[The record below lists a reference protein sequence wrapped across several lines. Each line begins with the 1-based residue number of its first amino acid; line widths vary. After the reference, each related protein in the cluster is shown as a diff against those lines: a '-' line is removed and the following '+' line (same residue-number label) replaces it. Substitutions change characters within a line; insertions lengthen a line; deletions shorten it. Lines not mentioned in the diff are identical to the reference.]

1 MNVLDLRN
9 IFGEQGPLSKVLPYF
24 EFRPSQ
30 IEYGEA
36 VQQALSNKKI
46 ALLEAQTGTGK
57 TLAYLIPALQ
67 TGRRVLISTGTKA
80 LQEQL
85 VFKDIPLLREKLGM
99 EFDYVL
105 MKGRMNYLCLL
116 KQERVQNEPMLT
128 DEESVEHF
136 EHIQKWAAST
146 ETGDLAESGIPE
158 NAAVWKQLTISADAC
173 LGSKC
178 RFHSPCYVFRLKQRA
193 EEARIIVVNHHLFFA
208 DLSLQIMN
216 STSIFPPYDI
226 VVFDEAHQL
235 ADVATHNLS
244 ITFSERAFAELYE
257 DLTKELKI
265 LRHREKVETGPA
277 QDRARK
283 LGESISSLFAKF
295 TTVPQKVRYDK
306 NSITKIVENHQIAID
321 RLYVALLEEIQKYVE
336 KTEDM
341 PQIFRRIAASQSSLG
356 FLLQASE
363 DSYVYWAERNEHRQW
378 SLQGSPL
385 DVSDVL
391 AEHLWPKLHSA
402 ILTSATLFVDQNC
415 EPVKEELGLASA
427 LEHCFPYNF
436 DYGSQACMYI
446 PKHLPEPTDPN
457 FAEEAAQEICELVEM
472 TEGGAFVLCTSYGN
486 LRIYERELRKLE
498 YPLLVQGSRSKQ
510 AILKSFTR
518 NKGSVLLATMS
529 FWQGIDVQ
537 GDTLV
542 SVIIDKLPF
551 AVPSDPLIEAKILYL
566 KKHSR
571 NPFFEYQLPAA
582 VMMLKQG
589 IGRLIRTSVDYGL
602 LAVLDRRLVTKN
614 YGEVFLRNLP
624 KMPILHKLDDLKTA
638 FEERKEKFLQYH
650 QSI

>member
-1 MNVLDLRN
+1 MILDLGN
-9 IFGEQGPLSKVLPYF
+9 IFGEKGPLSKILPYF
-24 EFRPSQ
+24 EYRPSQ
-30 IEYGEA
+30 IEYAQSVQEA
-36 VQQALSNKKI
+36 LTSKRI

-67 TGRRVLISTGTKA
+67 AGRRVLISTGTKA

-116 KQERVQNEPMLT
+116 KHERVQTEPMLP

-136 EHIQKWAAST
+136 EEIQKWARET

-158 NAAVWKQLTISADAC
+158 NAAVWKQLTISSDAC
-173 LGSKC
+173 VGAKC
-178 RFHSPCYVFRLKQRA
+178 RHFTPCFVFRLKQRA
-193 EEARIIVVNHHLFFA
+193 EEAKIIVVNHHLFFA
-208 DLSLQIMN
+208 DLSLQILN

-244 ITFSERAFAELYE
+244 IIFSERNFAELFE

-265 LRHREKVETGPA
+265 LRIREKVETGPA
-277 QDRARK
+277 QERANR
-283 LGESISSLFAKF
+283 LGESINSLFSKF
-295 TTVPQKVRYDK
+295 ISLPQKVRYDK
-306 NSITKIVENHQIAID
+306 YSITKIVESHQIAID
-321 RLYVALLEEIQKYVE
+321 RLYIGLLEELARYVE

-341 PQIFRRIAASQSSLG
+341 PQIFRRLAASQSALA
-356 FLLQASE
+356 FLLQGDDDA
-363 DSYVYWAERNEHRQW
+363 YVYWAERNDVRQW
-378 SLQGSPL
+378 TLQASPL
-385 DVSDVL
+385 DVSGVL
-391 AEHLWPKLHSA
+391 SENLWPKLQSA
-402 ILTSATLFVDQNC
+402 ILTSATLFVDRNC
-415 EPVKEELGLASA
+415 DPVKEELGLGSA

-436 DYGSQACMYI
+436 DYASQACMYV
-446 PKHLPEPTDPN
+446 PKHISDPTHPN
-457 FAEEAAQEICELVEM
+457 FPEEAAEEIAELVQI

-486 LRIYERELRKLE
+486 MRVYERALRELD

-510 AILKSFTR
+510 ALLKSFMR
-518 NKGSVLLATMS
+518 NKGSVLLATLS

-537 GDTLV
+537 GDALV

-551 AVPSDPLIEAKILYL
+551 AVPSDPLIEAKIQLL
-566 KKHSR
+566 KKRSK
-571 NPFFEYQLPAA
+571 NPFFDYQLPSA

-602 LAVLDRRLVTKN
+602 LAVLDRRLITKN

-624 KMPILHKLDDLKTA
+624 QMPIIHKIDDLKDA
-638 FEERKEKFLQYH
+638 FEQRREKFIQYH
-650 QSI
+650 QST

>member
-1 MNVLDLRN
+1 MKLLDLEN
-9 IFGEQGPLSKVLPYF
+9 IFGEKGPLSKILPYF
-24 EFRPSQ
+24 EYRPSQ
-30 IEYGEA
+30 IEYAQA
-36 VQQALSNKKI
+36 VEKALSSKQI

-67 TGRRVLISTGTKA
+67 AGQRILISTGTKA

-85 VFKDIPLLREKLGM
+85 VFKDIPLLREKLGL

-116 KQERVQNEPMLT
+116 KHDRVQTEPLLP

-136 EHIQKWAAST
+136 EQIQKWASET
-146 ETGDLAESGIPE
+146 ESGDLAEAGIPE

-178 RFHSPCYVFRLKQRA
+178 RFFSSCFVFRLKQRA

-208 DLSLQIMN
+208 DLSLQILN

-235 ADVATHNLS
+235 ADIATHNLS
-244 ITFSERAFAELYE
+244 IIFSERNFAELYE
-257 DLTKELKI
+257 DLSKELKI
-265 LRHREKVETGPA
+265 LRLREKVETGPV
-277 QDRARK
+277 QERARR
-283 LGESISSLFAKF
+283 LGESVNSLFAKF
-295 TTVPQKVRYDK
+295 TTLPQRVRYDRY
-306 NSITKIVENHQIAID
+306 SITKIVENHQIAID
-321 RLYVALLEEIQKYVE
+321 MIYVSLLEELARYVE

-341 PQIFRRIAASQSSLG
+341 PQIFRRLAASQSSLA
-356 FLLQASE
+356 FLLQGDDDA
-363 DSYVYWAERNEHRQW
+363 YVYWAERNDVRQW
-378 SLQGSPL
+378 TLQASPL
-385 DVSDVL
+385 DVSGVL
-391 AEHLWPKLHSA
+391 SENLWPKLHSA
-402 ILTSATLFVDQNC
+402 ILTSATLFVDRNC
-415 EPVKEELGLASA
+415 EPVKQELGLTSS

-436 DYGSQACMYI
+436 DYASQACMYV
-446 PKHLPEPTDPN
+446 PKHISDPTDPN
-457 FAEEAAQEICELVEM
+457 FPEDAAEEISKLVQISD
-472 TEGGAFVLCTSYGN
+472 GGAFVLCTSYSN
-486 LRIYERELRKLE
+486 LRVYEKELRKLD

-510 AILKSFTR
+510 ALLKGFTR
-518 NKGSVLLATMS
+518 NKGSILLATMS

-551 AVPSDPLIEAKILYL
+551 AVPSDPLIEAKIQYL
-566 KKHSR
+566 KKRSK

-589 IGRLIRTSVDYGL
+589 IGRLIRTSVDYGF
-602 LAVLDRRLVTKN
+602 LAVLDRRLFTKN

-624 KMPILHKLDDLKTA
+624 QMPVIHKLDDLKTE
-638 FEERKEKFLQYH
+638 FEQRREKFIQYH
-650 QSI
+650 QQ